1 MLSVTHAVSFG
12 GACPPNPPQGALPLD
27 PAGGLPSPKPTVPL
41 PPNPGYATVL
51 GRCGG
56 GGESSH
62 TMLALTTQRRAWPSL
77 YIYSLNPVQPP
88 PYNVP
93 SVTQWKKNER
103 RLSLGGKSPP
113 SFACIRICKGRQ
125 DTRRHCRRHCNADKL
140 LILDATATVS
150 SAAVADDRVSE
161 SPIARFFSST
171 SSLISYGT
179 LAAPRGVAN

>member
-1 MLSVTHAVSFG
+1 MLSVTYAVSFR
-12 GACPPNPPQGALPLD
+12 GACPPNLHQGLCPWTPLGD
-27 PAGGLPSPKPTVPL
+27 FL
-41 PPNPGYATVL
+41 PPNPLCPYLQILATPL
-51 GRCGG
+51 FWADAGD
-56 GGESSH
+56 ESSH